1 MLSGESGT
9 RADDIVKSI
18 STLRAVT
25 SKYLVNSN
33 SHYLPD
39 NREHPRSI
47 KDMVNRPVTIES
59 LNNLKR
65 TLNQPG
71 MNKTKLLISLLTG
84 ALLAANK
91 DYQYDDAARPILI
104 VEDIEGRFHPSLLLS
119 LWSIIDS
126 IPLQKIVTTNSSD
139 LLTAAPLRVLRRLCK
154 QYYDTRCYKVNE
166 RSYNAEDLR
175 RIAFHIRINRPN
187 TLFARCWILV
197 EGETE
202 IWLMNQNAS

>member
-1 MLSGESGT
+1 
-9 RADDIVKSI
+9 
-18 STLRAVT
+18 
-25 SKYLVNSN
+25 
-33 SHYLPD
+33 
-39 NREHPRSI
+39 
-47 KDMVNRPVTIES
+47 MVNRPVTIES

-65 TLNQPG
+65 ILNQPG

-84 ALLAANK
+84 ALLVANK

-154 QYYDTRCYKVNE
+154 
-166 RSYNAEDLR
+166 SILR
-175 RIAFHIRINRPN
+175 YA
-187 TLFARCWILV
+187 LL
-197 EGETE
+197 
-202 IWLMNQNAS
+202 